1 MFDTS
6 ICKNKCLAYNIHMS
20 LWVGCV
26 STEHSPAT
34 SAISSIR
41 ISLVPNKKLYTV
53 SCLARPSE
61 CYIRTKSTRTSY
73 MKSHVVV
80 SRESGFHSFQL
91 QNTHHQHHY
100 YHHQQHSQH
109 LYHHVQHH
117 LYPHYHHHYHHD
129 PFIVAIKR

>member
-61 CYIRTKSTRTSY
+61 CYIKTKSTRTSY

-80 SRESGFHSFQL
+80 SRESVIDPSVG
-91 QNTHHQHHY
+91 HY
-100 YHHQQHSQH
+100 YGYLSLNSTNFRQRAVIERYR
-109 LYHHVQHH
+109 LG
-117 LYPHYHHHYHHD
+117 
-129 PFIVAIKR
+129 